1 MSFNLTESERRDME
15 VKLGQIR
22 LEHRDLKQ
30 VIEIMLERG
39 TFDQLQIRR
48 LKKRKLFLKDQISCI
63 ENMLIPDLDA

>member
-1 MSFNLTESERRDME
+1 MSRHLTNSEKKDME

-30 VIEIMLERG
+30 VIQIMLDHG

-48 LKKRKLFLKDQISCI
+48 LKKRKLFLKDEIICI